1 MIKSFDQL
9 LNGEPTSTVTP
20 MEGDVVEQIIQEVL
34 SRLQQNPVNSEDS
47 EPEPETTQEESE
59 PDNE

>member
-9 LNGEPTSTVTP
+9 LNGEPTATATP

-34 SRLQQNPVNSEDS
+34 SRLQQNPVTSEDS

-59 PDNE
+59 PENE